1 MCAEGAAVVGRVRL
15 PRVSSCD
22 VVSFA
27 LCYTGLC
34 SQREGRGKAH
44 VVLGRPQSTG
54 GGVYAIKSGVLSPA

>member
-22 VVSFA
+22 VVSSA
-27 LCYTGLC
+27 RTLYAAT
-34 SQREGRGKAH
+34 QEGRGKAH